1 MFYSMKTM
9 FALVGVLLLG
19 ACGSSEPKSN
29 GVSTQKS
36 GPVVIMPA
44 VGEPQANIDTLRL
57 GRLKAGEKVET
68 GYFLKNTAPSPLV
81 IVNSVTGCGC
91 TSLDFSREPI
101 VANDSIYVTLN
112 YDSKGKY
119 GHQILDIDL
128 ISADNR
134 ISKTILMVEVVD

>member
-1 MFYSMKTM
+1 MKTLY
-9 FALVGVLLLG
+9 ALMVVALLG
-19 ACGSSEPKSN
+19 SCGSSEPKRESATD
-29 GVSTQKS
+29 VKKT

-44 VGEPQANIDTLRL
+44 AGEPQKKIDTLRL
-57 GRLKAGEKVET
+57 GRLRDGEKVET
-68 GYFLKNTAPSPLV
+68 GYFLKNTATSPLV
-81 IVNSVTGCGC
+81 ITNSVTGCGC
-91 TSLDFSREPI
+91 TSLDYSKAPI
-101 VANDSIYVTLN
+101 ISNDSIYVTLN